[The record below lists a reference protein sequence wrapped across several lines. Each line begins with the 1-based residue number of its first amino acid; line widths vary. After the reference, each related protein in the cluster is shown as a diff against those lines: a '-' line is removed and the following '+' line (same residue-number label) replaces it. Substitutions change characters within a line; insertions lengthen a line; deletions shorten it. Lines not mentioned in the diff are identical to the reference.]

1 MSNKLLTAL
10 FEYKAWANRGL
21 YDALLAATP
30 VAEEHAM
37 TFATV
42 TITLDH
48 VSVVDQLFKTRIAGE
63 PEPFEGIISPQL
75 PSLAELRDTAAKTDA
90 WYVDY
95 VRDASQADLDEVLTF
110 TFTDGDPGRM
120 SRAEML
126 GHVLT
131 HGNSHRGAIGPK
143 LGEMKIKGTA
153 DMLTSYLSA
162 RRSA

>member
-1 MSNKLLTAL
+1 MSNKLLVSL

-21 YDALLAATP
+21 YDALLAAP
-30 VAEEHAM
+30 PGEHAM
-37 TFATV
+37 EMAIV

-48 VSVVDQLFKTRIAGE
+48 VSVVDQLFKARLAGG
-63 PEPFEGIISPQL
+63 PEPFAGVISPQL
-75 PSLAELRDTAAKTDA
+75 PALAALRETVAKTDA

-95 VRDASQADLDEVLTF
+95 VRAVPQSELNEVLAF

-131 HGNSHRGAIGPK
+131 HGNSHRGAVGQM
-143 LGEMKIKGTA
+143 LGTIKVKGA
-153 DMLTSYLSA
+153 PDMLTSFLSS
-162 RRSA
+162 RRN